1 MKSLNS
7 FAPLVLGSLLA
18 LATAQAAL
26 IVHYDFENN
35 VNDQS
40 GAPLNNGTLLG
51 GAAYIADSPFG
62 SGSSLSTN
70 AGAENQG
77 VNVAGDPS
85 LGSSTFTLAYWIK
98 PTTNQESGASTNGL
112 ERLTSR
118 AGDSF
123 ETAVGDASAVGGT
136 TSPTGV
142 TLSYY
147 QGGWN
152 VTNVPI
158 TIGDWSHVAW
168 VNTAGGMEVFLNGVS
183 AFTGPAVAA
192 PRPGA
197 DFMNIGTR
205 HNSVEGFE
213 GYMDDF
219 RLYDT
224 ALSAGEVAA
233 LAVPE
238 PSGAI
243 LAVLG
248 LAGLTLRRR
257 R

>member
-1 MKSLNS
+1 VKSLKTL
-7 FAPLVLGSLLA
+7 APLAFGSILALGSA
-18 LATAQAAL
+18 HAAL

-40 GAPLNNGTLLG
+40 GAPVNNGTLLG
-51 GAAYIADSPFG
+51 GAGYIADSPFG

-98 PTTNQESGASTNGL
+98 PTTNQESAASMNGL

-123 ETAVGDASAVGGT
+123 ETAIGDASAVGGT

-142 TLSYY
+142 TLSYF
-147 QGGWN
+147 QGTWN

-168 VNTAGGMEVFLNGVS
+168 VNSVGGMEVFLNGVS
-183 AFTGPAVAA
+183 AYTGPAVAA
-192 PRPGA
+192 PRPGTGLL
-197 DFMNIGTR
+197 NIGTR
-205 HNSVEGFE
+205 HNNVEGFE

-224 ALSAGEVAA
+224 ALSASEVAS

-238 PSGAI
+238 PSGAF
-243 LAVLG
+243 LAFVG